1 MYADLAAPLLEVIA
15 CTVEDAIAAEQGG
28 ADRLEIVSHLE
39 LGGLTPA
46 LALVKAMQAAVR
58 LPLRVMV
65 REEEDFFASGQKKLE
80 RLCEVARSY
89 ADLSVDGLVLGFL
102 TQQDSEIGIAHE
114 MLEVVLAAAPQTR
127 CTFHRAFEAVT
138 NPRMAIAEL
147 KRYPQIDYL
156 LTSHGIRPAAYK
168 GDWPPPWA
176 CRIDGRIEGLAE
188 LAVVA
193 APEIKV
199 LVGGGVTA
207 EWIESLCREPQI
219 RQTLSAIHV
228 GQAARAGHS
237 LHGAVQAS
245 QVQKLRQRM
254 ASP

>member
-1 MYADLAAPLLEVIA
+1 MLEVIA

-28 ADRLEIVSHLE
+28 ADRLEVVSHLE

-46 LALVKAMQAAVR
+46 LALVKDIQAAVR

-65 REEEDFFASGQKKLE
+65 REEEDFFASGQKKME
-80 RLCEVARSY
+80 RLCEVARSC
-89 ADLSVDGLVLGFL
+89 AALSVDGLVFGVLKQNGKRNGN
-102 TQQDSEIGIAHE
+102 EVGIALE
-114 MLEVVLAAAPQTR
+114 MLEAVLAAAPRTR
-127 CTFHRAFEAVT
+127 FTFHRAFEAVT
-138 NPRMAIAEL
+138 NQRAAIAAL
-147 KRYPQIDYL
+147 KLYPQIDYL
-156 LTSHGIRPAAYK
+156 LTSHGIRPA
-168 GDWPPPWA
+168 DLTSEWPPPWT
-176 CRIDGRIEGLAE
+176 DRIEGLAE

-207 EWIESLCREPQI
+207 EWVESLCRELQI

-237 LHGAVQAS
+237 LHGAVQSS
-245 QVQKLRQRM
+245 QVQKLKQIM

>member
-1 MYADLAAPLLEVIA
+1 MCADLAAPLLEVIA

-102 TQQDSEIGIAHE
+102 TQQDSEIKVAHE
-114 MLEVVLAAAPQTR
+114 MLEAVLAAAPQTR

-138 NPRMAIAEL
+138 NQRTAIAEL

-156 LTSHGIRPAAYK
+156 LTSHGIRPANRIS
-168 GDWPPPWA
+168 DWPPPWT
-176 CRIDGRIEGLAE
+176 DRIEGLAE
-188 LAVVA
+188 LAVAA

-207 EWIESLCREPQI
+207 EWIETLCREPQI
-219 RQTLSAIHV
+219 RRTLSAIHV

-237 LHGAVQAS
+237 LHGAVLAPL
-245 QVQKLRQRM
+245 VQKLKQIM
-254 ASP
+254 A

>member
-1 MYADLAAPLLEVIA
+1 MLEVIA
-15 CTVEDAIAAEQGG
+15 CTIEDAIAAEQGG

-39 LGGLTPA
+39 LGGLTPP
-46 LALVKAMQAAVR
+46 LELVRAMQGAVK

-65 REEEDFFASGQKKLE
+65 REEEDFFASGRKIME
-80 RLCEVARSY
+80 RLCEVARSC
-89 ADLSVDGLVLGFL
+89 AALSVDGLVLGFL
-102 TQQDSEIGIAHE
+102 KHQGNEVGIAYE
-114 MLEVVLAAAPQTR
+114 MLEAVLAAAPQT
-127 CTFHRAFEAVT
+127 CITFHRAFELVT
-138 NPRMAIAEL
+138 NQRAAIAEL
-147 KRYPQIDYL
+147 KQYPQIDYL
-156 LTSHGIRPAAYK
+156 LTSHGIRPLAHK

-176 CRIDGRIEGLAE
+176 CRTNGRIEGLAE

-207 EWIESLCREPQI
+207 EWIESLCREPQV

-237 LHGAVQAS
+237 LHGAVLAP
-245 QVQKLRQRM
+245 QVQKLVQKLKQIM

>member
-1 MYADLAAPLLEVIA
+1 MLEVIA

-39 LGGLTPA
+39 LGGLTPP
-46 LALVKAMQAAVR
+46 LELVSAIQAAVR

-65 REEEDFFASGQKKLE
+65 REEEDFFASGRKKTE

-89 ADLSVDGLVLGFL
+89 ADLSVDGLVFGFL
-102 TQQDSEIGIAHE
+102 KQNGKEVGIAHE
-114 MLEVVLAAAPQTR
+114 MLEAVLAAAPQTR
-127 CTFHRAFEAVT
+127 FTFHRAFEAVT
-138 NPRMAIAEL
+138 NQRAAIAEL
-147 KRYPQIDYL
+147 KQYPQIDYL
-156 LTSHGIRPAAYK
+156 LTSHGIRPATFT
-168 GDWPPPWA
+168 GNWPPPWT
-176 CRIDGRIEGLAE
+176 DRIEGLAE

-193 APEIKV
+193 APEVKV

-207 EWIESLCREPQI
+207 EWIESLCREPQV

-237 LHGAVQAS
+237 LRGAVLAS
-245 QVQKLRQRM
+245 QVQKLKQIM
-254 ASP
+254 A